1 MNFPPRKT
9 KTARSATAGSGP
21 SSAEARA
28 TVDEE
33 ETPKGHNRSLMRALV
48 LLRDIA
54 TNATSVSFSELQK
67 RHGLPKATL
76 HNLLSTLENQDYI
89 ERDDVSGRYR
99 VGLSVLELAAAAS
112 AGVNDLGRLLYPVL
126 EPLVEQCKETC
137 HLGVLDGFDE
147 VILRRIDHARQIV
160 QVAPQMERR
169 HPAHSTSGGLAALA
183 LMGKREVQQIMPDQ
197 LIQRTPNTI
206 QTQETLFARLSQIR
220 TDGYSLDNE
229 EAYLGVRCIAVAVD
243 APGWPIVT
251 ISFTLPLQRAPVK
264 HLVSLAGPLQT
275 AARRIRD
282 ILIVTPRG

>member
-1 MNFPPRKT
+1 MNFPPRKS
-9 KTARSATAGSGP
+9 KMARSAAAGLGP
-21 SSAEARA
+21 SSAEARD

-76 HNLLSTLENQDYI
+76 HNLLSTLEHQDYI

-99 VGLSVLELAAAAS
+99 IGLSVLELAAAAS
-112 AGVNDLGRLLYPVL
+112 ASVNDLGRLLSPVL
-126 EPLVEQCKETC
+126 EPLVEQFKETC

-147 VILRRIDHARQIV
+147 IILRRIDHASQIV
-160 QVAPQMERR
+160 QVAPQVERR

-183 LMGKREVQQIMPDQ
+183 LMDMREMQQFLPDH
-197 LIQRTPNTI
+197 LIQRAPNTI
-206 QTQETLFARLSQIR
+206 QTQEALFARLSQVR
-220 TDGYSLDNE
+220 TDGYSLDME
-229 EAYLGVRCIAVAVD
+229 EAYIGVRCVAVAVD

-251 ISFTLPLQRAPVK
+251 ISFTLPLQRAPVE
-264 HLVSLAGPLQT
+264 HLVSLAGPLQS
-275 AARRIRD
+275 AARQIRD

>member
-1 MNFPPRKT
+1 MNFPPRKS
-9 KTARSATAGSGP
+9 KMARSATAGSGT
-21 SSAEARA
+21 SYAETRD

-76 HNLLSTLENQDYI
+76 HNLLSTLEYQDYI

-99 VGLSVLELAAAAS
+99 IGLSVLELAAAAS
-112 AGVNDLGRLLYPVL
+112 ASVNDLGRLLSPVL

-160 QVAPQMERR
+160 QVAPQVERR

-183 LMGKREVQQIMPDQ
+183 LMGMREVQQFLPDHF
-197 LIQRTPNTI
+197 IQRTPNTI
-206 QTQETLFARLSQIR
+206 KTQEALFARLSQVR
-220 TDGYSLDNE
+220 TEGYSLDME

-264 HLVSLAGPLQT
+264 HLVSLAGPLQA
-275 AARRIRD
+275 AARQIRD

>member
-1 MNFPPRKT
+1 MNFPPRKS
-9 KTARSATAGSGP
+9 KMARSATAGSGP
-21 SSAEARA
+21 EARD
-28 TVDEE
+28 TVGEE

-54 TNATSVSFSELQK
+54 TNPTSVSFSELQK
-67 RHGLPKATL
+67 RHALPKATL
-76 HNLLSTLENQDYI
+76 HNLLSTLEHQDYI

-99 VGLSVLELAAAAS
+99 IGLSVLELAAAAS
-112 AGVNDLGRLLYPVL
+112 ASVNDLGRLLSPVL
-126 EPLVEQCKETC
+126 ELLVEQCKETC

-160 QVAPQMERR
+160 QVAPQVERR

-183 LMGKREVQQIMPDQ
+183 LTNMREVEQFLPDH

-206 QTQETLFARLSQIR
+206 QTQEALFARLSQVR
-220 TDGYSLDNE
+220 TDSFSLDME

-251 ISFTLPLQRAPVK
+251 ISFTLPLQRAPVN
-264 HLVSLAGPLQT
+264 HLVSLAGPLQA
-275 AARRIRD
+275 AARQIRD

>member
-1 MNFPPRKT
+1 MTLPPRKT
-9 KTARSATAGSGP
+9 KAAPSAGSGP
-21 SSAEARA
+21 LSSATEA
-28 TVDEE
+28 VDEE

-76 HNLLSTLENQDYI
+76 HNLLSTLEHQDYI
-89 ERDDVSGRYR
+89 QRDDASGKYR
-99 VGLSVLELAAAAS
+99 IGLSVLELAAAAS
-112 AGVNDLGRLLYPVL
+112 AGVSDLGRLLYPVL
-126 EPLVEQCKETC
+126 EPLVEHCKETC

-160 QVAPQMERR
+160 QVAPQVERR

-183 LMGKREVQQIMPDQ
+183 MMGQREVQAIVPGH
-197 LIQRTPNTI
+197 LHQRTPNTI
-206 QTQETLFARLSQIR
+206 QTQEALFARLSQIR
-220 TDGYSLDNE
+220 TDGYSLDME
-229 EAYLGVRCIAVAVD
+229 EAYLGVRCIAVAIQ

-251 ISFTLPLQRAPVK
+251 ISFTLPLQRAPVE
-264 HLVSLAGPLQT
+264 HLVALAGPLQA
-275 AARRIRD
+275 AARQIRD